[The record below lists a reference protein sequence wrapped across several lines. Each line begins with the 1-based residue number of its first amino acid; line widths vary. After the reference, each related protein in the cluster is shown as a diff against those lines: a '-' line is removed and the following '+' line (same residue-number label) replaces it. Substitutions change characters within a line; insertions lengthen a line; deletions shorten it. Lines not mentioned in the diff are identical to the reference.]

1 MMART
6 QIVTARVDSS
16 VKSEAEKVFVQLG
29 LTTPQAI
36 KLFLTQVKLNRGI
49 PFDLTLPN
57 RTTRRAIR
65 DADAKRN
72 SKSFKTA
79 KALFK
84 DLGI

>member
-6 QIVTARVDSS
+6 QTVTARVDSS
-16 VKSEAEKVFVQLG
+16 VKSEAEKVFLALG

-49 PFDLTLPN
+49 PFDLTVPN
-57 RTTRRAIR
+57 RTTLKAVR

-72 SKSFKTA
+72 SKTFKTT